1 MPAEGKVASNHPPM
15 KILLPFLA
23 LILAAT
29 TAARAE
35 ELDPAQFESEKTVVI
50 LGCYKAFAPAQKEA
64 QDVARRSGLPFSL
77 RGMKFDRKRGLILP
91 DNDPDPTYAGSY
103 VARRYNAESDEQK
116 AGYLSVERSD
126 AYPGFASGLYMV
138 VAGIYDDPKEAAAAV
153 ARFKQFIPS
162 AYAKRTKIYMGC
174 MH

>member
-1 MPAEGKVASNHPPM
+1 M

-23 LILAAT
+23 LILAAAT

-35 ELDPAQFESEKTVVI
+35 EFDPAQFDVEKTVVI
-50 LGCYKAFAPAQKEA
+50 LGCYKAFEPTKKEA
-64 QDVARRSGLPFSL
+64 QDVARKSGLPFSL
-77 RGMKFDRKRGLILP
+77 RGMTFDKKRGLILP

-103 VARRYNAESDEQK
+103 VARRYHSESDEQK

-126 AYPGFASGLYMV
+126 AYPGFAPGFYMV

-162 AYAKRTKIYMGC
+162 AYAKKTKIYMGC